1 MQTTPKYIAIE
12 GVIGAGK
19 TTLAMLLG
27 KKLQARIVLE
37 EFEDNPFLERFY
49 ENPERYAFQTQMAFL
64 TARYKQQ
71 QQLRNFDLFHDYLVS
86 DYIFDKDRIF
96 AYLNL
101 QDDEL
106 RLYESIVNFMDKT
119 VTSPDL
125 VVYLQSSPERL
136 MDNIKKRNRGV
147 EHNIKESYIRDL
159 HDAYNYYFFRY
170 KKTPLLI
177 INTTELDFANSAED
191 FELLYDLICN
201 KPHTGT
207 EYFTPEKRKTLI

>member
-1 MQTTPKYIAIE
+1 MQTTAKYIAIE
-12 GVIGAGK
+12 GVIGVGK

-27 KKLQARIVLE
+27 KRLQARIVLE

-86 DYIFDKDRIF
+86 DYTFDKDRIF

-119 VTSPDL
+119 ITSPDL
-125 VVYLQSSPERL
+125 VVYLQSTPERL
-136 MDNIKKRNRGV
+136 MENIRKRKRKI
-147 EHNIKESYIRDL
+147 EQNIKESYIRDL

-177 INTTELDFANSAED
+177 INTTELDFANNAED

-201 KPHTGT
+201 KTHSGT
-207 EYFTPEKRKTLI
+207 EYFAPEKRRTLI

>member
-1 MQTTPKYIAIE
+1 MQQTPKYIAIE
-12 GVIGAGK
+12 GVIGVGK
-19 TTLAMLLG
+19 TTLSMLLG
-27 KKLQARIVLE
+27 KKLHARIVLE

-106 RLYESIVNFMDKT
+106 RLYESIVNFMEKT
-119 VTSPDL
+119 ITSPDL

-136 MDNIKKRNRGV
+136 MENIKKRNRGI
-147 EHNIKESYIRDL
+147 EHGIKESYIRDL

-201 KPHTGT
+201 KTHTGT

>member
-1 MQTTPKYIAIE
+1 MRPTPKYIAIE
-12 GVIGAGK
+12 GVIGVGK

-27 KKLQARIVLE
+27 KKLQARVALE

-49 ENPERYAFQTQMAFL
+49 DNPDRYAFQTQMSFL
-64 TARYKQQ
+64 TSRYKQQ

-106 RLYESIVNFMDKT
+106 RLYESIVNFMDKSI
-119 VTSPDL
+119 TSPDL

-136 MDNIKKRNRGV
+136 TENIRKRNRLIEQGIR
-147 EHNIKESYIRDL
+147 EAYIRDL

-170 KKTPLLI
+170 KKSSLLI
-177 INTTELDFANSAED
+177 VNTTELDFASSAED
-191 FELLYDLICN
+191 FEMLYDLICN
-201 KPHTGT
+201 KNHSGT

>member
-49 ENPERYAFQTQMAFL
+49 ESPERYAFQTQMSFL
-64 TARYKQQ
+64 TGRYKQQ

-119 VTSPDL
+119 ITAPDL

-136 MDNIKKRNRGV
+136 MENIKKRNRGI
-147 EHNIKESYIRDL
+147 EHSIKESYIRDL

-177 INTTELDFANSAED
+177 INTTELDFASSAED

-201 KPHTGT
+201 KTHTGT

>member
-1 MQTTPKYIAIE
+1 MQQTQKYIAIE
-12 GVIGAGK
+12 GVIGVGK

-27 KKLQARIVLE
+27 KRLKARIVLE

-106 RLYESIVNFMDKT
+106 RLYESIVNFMEKT
-119 VTSPDL
+119 ITSPDL

-136 MDNIKKRNRGV
+136 MENIKKRNRSI
-147 EHNIKESYIRDL
+147 EASIKESYIRDL

-201 KPHTGT
+201 KTHTGT

>member
-49 ENPERYAFQTQMAFL
+49 ENPERYAFQTQMSFL

-119 VTSPDL
+119 ITSPDL

-136 MDNIKKRNRGV
+136 MENIKKRNRGI
-147 EHNIKESYIRDL
+147 EHGIKESYICDL

-191 FELLYDLICN
+191 FELIYDLICN

>member
-12 GVIGAGK
+12 GVIGVGK

-125 VVYLQSSPERL
+125 VVYLQSTPERL
-136 MDNIKKRNRGV
+136 MENIKKRKRSV
-147 EHNIKESYIRDL
+147 EDNIKESYIRDL

>member
-49 ENPERYAFQTQMAFL
+49 ENPDRYAFQTQMSFL
-64 TARYKQQ
+64 TGRYKQQ

-119 VTSPDL
+119 ITSPDL

-136 MDNIKKRNRGV
+136 MENIKKRNRGI
-147 EHNIKESYIRDL
+147 EQGIKESYIRDL

-201 KPHTGT
+201 KTHTGT

>member
-1 MQTTPKYIAIE
+1 MQSTPKYIAIE
-12 GVIGAGK
+12 GVIGVGK

-27 KKLQARIVLE
+27 KKLNARVVLE

-64 TARYKQQ
+64 TSRYKQQ

-106 RLYESIVNFMDKT
+106 RLYESIVNFMDKSIT
-119 VTSPDL
+119 TPDL

-136 MDNIKKRNRGV
+136 MENIKKRNRPV
-147 EHNIKESYIRDL
+147 ERGIKEAYIRDL

-177 INTTELDFANSAED
+177 VNVTELDFANSAED

-201 KPHTGT
+201 KPHAGT
-207 EYFTPEKRKTLI
+207 EYFAPEKRRTLI

>member
-12 GVIGAGK
+12 GVIGVGK

-119 VTSPDL
+119 ITSPDL

-136 MDNIKKRNRGV
+136 MENIKKRKRSV

>member
-1 MQTTPKYIAIE
+1 MRPTPKYIAIE
-12 GVIGAGK
+12 GVIGVGK
-19 TTLAMLLG
+19 TTLALLLG
-27 KKLQARIVLE
+27 KKLQARVALE

-49 ENPERYAFQTQMAFL
+49 DNPDRYAFQTQMSFL
-64 TARYKQQ
+64 TSRYKQQ
-71 QQLRNFDLFHDYLVS
+71 HQLRNFDLFHDYLVS

-106 RLYESIVNFMDKT
+106 RLYESIVNFMDKSI
-119 VTSPDL
+119 TSPDL

-136 MDNIKKRNRGV
+136 MENIGRRNRPIEKG
-147 EHNIKESYIRDL
+147 IRESYIRDL

-177 INTTELDFANSAED
+177 VNTTELDFANSAED
-191 FELLYDLICN
+191 FEMLYDLICN
-201 KPHTGT
+201 KNHSGT

>member
-12 GVIGAGK
+12 GVIGVGK

-49 ENPERYAFQTQMAFL
+49 ENPERYAFQTQMSFL

-119 VTSPDL
+119 ITSPDL

-136 MDNIKKRNRGV
+136 MENIKKRNRPI
-147 EHNIKESYIRDL
+147 EQNIKESYIRDL

-201 KPHTGT
+201 KPHSGT
-207 EYFTPEKRKTLI
+207 EYFAPEKRKTLI

>member
-1 MQTTPKYIAIE
+1 MQLTPKYIAIE
-12 GVIGAGK
+12 GVIGVGK

-49 ENPERYAFQTQMAFL
+49 ENPERYAFQTQMSFL

-106 RLYESIVNFMDKT
+106 RLYETIVNFMDKT
-119 VTSPDL
+119 ITSPDL

-136 MDNIKKRNRGV
+136 MENIKKRNRGI
-147 EHNIKESYIRDL
+147 ERGIKESYIRDL

-201 KPHTGT
+201 KSHTGT

>member
-1 MQTTPKYIAIE
+1 MQTAPKYIAIE

-19 TTLAMLLG
+19 TTLTMLLG

-49 ENPERYAFQTQMAFL
+49 ENPERYAFQTQMSFL
-64 TARYKQQ
+64 TGRYKQQ

-119 VTSPDL
+119 ITSPDL

-136 MDNIKKRNRGV
+136 MENIKKRNRKT
-147 EHNIKESYIRDL
+147 EHGIRESYIRDL

-201 KPHTGT
+201 KTHTGT

>member
-1 MQTTPKYIAIE
+1 M
-12 GVIGAGK
+12 GVGK

-64 TARYKQQ
+64 TGRYKQQ

-106 RLYESIVNFMDKT
+106 RLYETIVNFMDKT
-119 VTSPDL
+119 ITSPDL

-136 MDNIKKRNRGV
+136 MQNIRKRNRPIEQG
-147 EHNIKESYIRDL
+147 IKESYIRDL

-191 FELLYDLICN
+191 FELIYDLICN
-201 KPHTGT
+201 KTHTGT
-207 EYFTPEKRKTLI
+207 EYFAPEKRKTLI